1 MIGRIGF
8 VDAVGEGLPDPFE
21 KAALVRYWNALYT
34 KAMTPAEIMQA
45 IKKTMAR
52 YSTTSMCVHINSLPP
67 LSPCP
72 LYSFPPSAGF
82 SNALE
87 PYRACQQVVMEF

>member
-1 MIGRIGF
+1 MVGRIGLL
-8 VDAVGEGLPDPFE
+8 DPIRDGLPDPFE

-52 YSTTSMCVHINSLPP
+52 
-67 LSPCP
+67 
-72 LYSFPPSAGF
+72 
-82 SNALE
+82 
-87 PYRACQQVVMEF
+87 